1 MGAQVSS
8 TAGFRTQPNTPERR
22 GFASP
27 LQPHYDGA
35 GPGPGDKAL
44 KDALAAAEAKLKAS
58 EASKADGQGLQ
69 EKVSSPDFSCMPRSS
84 IFDPA
89 INKASGNMAFYGIL

>member
-1 MGAQVSS
+1 MTDPKNMFLERFSNPLRVIMDAQVSS

-27 LQPHYDGA
+27 LPPHS
-35 GPGPGDKAL
+35 GPGDKAL

-58 EASKADGQGLQ
+58 EASKADGQRLQ
-69 EKVSSPDFSCMPRSS
+69 EKVWV
-84 IFDPA
+84 
-89 INKASGNMAFYGIL
+89 